1 MPVVDKLCGREGKG
15 REGKGREGKGREGK
29 GREGKGRELVQWDCT
44 FGGRGALVGVHAI
57 PAALA

>member
-29 GREGKGRELVQWDCT
+29 GREGKGTPFSINSARSQVL
-44 FGGRGALVGVHAI
+44 
-57 PAALA
+57 

>member
-1 MPVVDKLCGREGKG
+1 MPVVDKLCG